1 MKKNEKQVLIML
13 DSGSNGGRNL
23 LPPIIINLFWSILSF
38 PSWRE
43 YTRCESAMLC
53 CLLRQRGE
61 SFPQPSLRR
70 TQKCFGWQQETRENR
85 KHPAAGSLVRRP
97 VAITGKRYH
106 MWKERE
112 WQLNGHGH
120 YLHTTLWEANI
131 THGVLYIYDGPSSFH
146 LQFIIMRRASAIV
159 DEC

>member
-1 MKKNEKQVLIML
+1 MKNEKQVLIML

-23 LPPIIINLFWSILSF
+23 LPPIIINIFWSILSF
-38 PSWRE
+38 PFVTWVYSVRKC
-43 YTRCESAMLC
+43 YA
-53 CLLRQRGE
+53 LL
-61 SFPQPSLRR
+61 SSPSKRWKLSPAVFEK